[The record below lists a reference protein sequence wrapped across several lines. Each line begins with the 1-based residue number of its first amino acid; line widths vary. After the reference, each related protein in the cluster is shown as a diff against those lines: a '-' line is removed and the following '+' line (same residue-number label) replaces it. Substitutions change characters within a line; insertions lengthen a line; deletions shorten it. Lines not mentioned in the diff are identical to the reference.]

1 MGLVLAACPLAARS
15 GEVVPTVWAHCP
27 YVVRMAVTNRTGTAR
42 TVAKVTTSCACL
54 KAKVVDGG
62 GRGYP
67 PAKQPEGASRRGAT
81 ALPGVMPFELT
92 LDPTGMEGL
101 ITKTAT
107 VTFDDGSV
115 ETMTVRVNVR
125 TRVKLTPGDAAFGV
139 VRPQGAA
146 AVVGRPPYREIVARL
161 TGCAVT
167 NGGAKIVSVIPPENP
182 QFVVSMAEDGLSV
195 VVGSAP
201 RADRRLAGAVAETW
215 HVTTTDAEVPRIPF
229 VVSAQFVDGL
239 SVTPRVLTVDG
250 GGRRVDGG
258 GRRVDGGGRGAT
270 ALPSGVV
277 GSAPRADRFV
287 ATSPVD
293 NRADRTGGVS
303 RVVSLRRDDRRAFK
317 VLSAETMPRKWG
329 DVAIASQ
336 PLNGWRISIANID
349 PDEVRQFSKRP
360 YLRIKTDLKDVETID
375 IPLRV
380 MTGGAR

>member
-1 MGLVLAACPLAARS
+1 MSVRSRQFVARGAALVGAVLGAALSVPAA
-15 GEVVPTVWAHCP
+15 EIPTVWAHRP
-27 YVVRMAVTNRTGTAR
+27 YVAQMAVTNRTGTAR

-54 KAKVVDGG
+54 KAKVVERDGG
-62 GRGYP
+62 GRGT
-67 PAKQPEGASRRGAT
+67 T
-81 ALPGVMPFELT
+81 ALPGMVPFELT

-101 ITKTAT
+101 ITKTAS
-107 VTFDDGSV
+107 VTFDDGTV
-115 ETMTVRVNVR
+115 ETMTMRVNVR
-125 TRVKLTPGDAAFGV
+125 TRVKLTPSDAAFGV

-167 NGGAKIVSVIPPENP
+167 NGRTKIVAVIPPENP
-182 QFVVSMAEDGLSV
+182 QFDVRLTDDGLGV
-195 VVGSAP
+195 TVGSAP

-239 SVTPRVLTVDG
+239 SVTPRVLTMD
-250 GGRRVDGG
+250 
-258 GRRVDGGGRGAT
+258 
-270 ALPSGVV
+270 
-277 GSAPRADRFV
+277 ADR
-287 ATSPVD
+287 A
-293 NRADRTGGVS
+293 GGVS

-380 MTGGAR
+380 MTGGAQ